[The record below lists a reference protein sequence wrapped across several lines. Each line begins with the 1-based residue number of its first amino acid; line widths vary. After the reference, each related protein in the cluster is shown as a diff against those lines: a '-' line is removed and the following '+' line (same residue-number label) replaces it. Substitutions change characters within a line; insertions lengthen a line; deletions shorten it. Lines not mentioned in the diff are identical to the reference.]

1 MKLLKLLASALALV
15 ALAACSN
22 MINDLSPGGGTADG
36 ADVTSTAASLSV
48 ALLGAGNTDL
58 SAVKGNLQLP
68 EVGADDTT
76 VTWSSDTPATVSA
89 TGVVTRP
96 ATTAATVVLTA
107 TITKGTTTVTKTFT
121 VVVTPI
127 PTDPTTAIADD
138 TSTLVAAILKGPN
151 ADLNSVKGP
160 LTLPTVGPSGTTI
173 TWSSDNAAVSA
184 SGNVTRP
191 AVGGTAATVTL
202 TATITKASGT
212 TETKTFT
219 VTVQPLSSD
228 PATAAAEDKAA
239 LTSALLAGGSPDLS
253 NVKGP
258 LVLPS
263 TGPGGSTITWSS
275 DIPTTLTGAGT
286 VTRPAAGE
294 AAKTVVLTATI
305 TNGTTTTTKTFT
317 VTVLPLS
324 ATATATETIAEDKA
338 TLTDNVLKGV
348 NPDLTQ
354 VKASLTL
361 PTTGASGSTISW
373 ATSNSSVVTST
384 GTITRPA
391 AGAAA
396 VTVTMTATITKA
408 GGTTETKTFT
418 VVVQPIPSD
427 PVVALAEDKAS
438 LAAPTILG
446 TNTDTTNVTGNLTL
460 PTTGASGTTIAW
472 TSSDAA
478 VITNTGTVTRP
489 ATGAADVSVTLTATL
504 SKTGASDA
512 TKTFTVTVKAGAAT
526 TSVVTLFAIPGLT
539 APVTGQT
546 PVTTITATAQYT
558 GTIEWTPTVTT
569 TFARD
574 TAYQAYITLVAKT
587 DWTFAGIARE
597 TFTVAGAT
605 VLHIAGT
612 SAPTLTVEATFPAT
626 AAPPL
631 ASGMSASLVLGQTN
645 YTNAFSAATASS
657 LYNPN
662 DIVVSGTKLIIA
674 DTGNHRI
681 VIHNTLPTALGA
693 TASVIV
699 GQPNATTAVA
709 GTTAATLD
717 SPSGIATDGT
727 RLVVADSLNNR
738 VLIWSTIPTTSGVAA
753 DLVLGQA
760 DFTTKT
766 PRAQSSTN
774 LVEPAG
780 VAISGT
786 RLLVA
791 DRYQQRVLIWTTFPT
806 GNNQAADL
814 VLGSP
819 AFTYSNTGVT
829 AQSIG
834 NPSGVWTDGTKVM
847 VVDYTYSRVLVWNE
861 FPTVNGEAAN
871 VVIGQSNFASSNTG
885 NTASTLSLNLSYGR
899 PKVSVDSTGKLYLA
913 NPSNHQIFVYNT
925 IPTANGTAANIVLGT
940 ASFTP
945 GLGTTTQS
953 TLKIPFAAC
962 ADATGQVWVA
972 DYSNHRIL
980 RF

>member
-324 ATATATETIAEDKA
+324 ATATATETIAEDKT

-348 NPDLTQ
+348 NPDLAQ

-391 AGAAA
+391 AGTAA

-438 LAAPTILG
+438 LAALTILG
-446 TNTDTTNVTGNLTL
+446 TDTNTNTDTTNVTGNLTL

-504 SKTGASDA
+504 SKTGATDV
-512 TKTFTVTVKAGAAT
+512 TKTFAVTVKAGAST
-526 TSVVTLFAIPGLT
+526 TTTTTGSTTVNLLDIQGLT
-539 APVTGQT
+539 APVTGTT
-546 PVTTITATAQYT
+546 PDTTITETAQYT
-558 GTIEWTPTVTT
+558 ATVTWSPAHS
-569 TFARD
+569 TFAASEYY
-574 TAYQAYITLVAKT
+574 TAGIFLTARSG
-587 DWTFAGIARE
+587 WTFVGVAAAS
-597 TFTVAGAT
+597 FTVAGASAVDNNAGVTNTLYVMAEFPPTAAAEVSTFAGSSVSGSWDATGAAATFNSPRGIT
-605 VLHIAGT
+605 VDSSGNLYVADMLNHKIRKITTTGVVTTFAGSGTLGGGDGTGILATFNQPYGMAIDPSNNLYVSEYSGNRIRKITAAGVVTTIANAVGFSSPTSLAYGTDGNLYVADYTNNLIKKVTMAGVVTDFAGDGSTNNIDGTGT
-612 SAPTLTVEATFPAT
+612 SAQIQRPEGLVFSGTDLYAVQMNRLRKITSAGVVTTVAGDGTSPSLDGTGTAARFNLPRQLTVDPVTGDLYIAENSIIRKVTSSFVVTTVAGSAT
-626 AAPPL
+626 ADYVDGSRTEARFK
-631 ASGMSASLVLGQTN
+631 SLNGIVLRGG
-645 YTNAFSAATASS
+645 A
-657 LYNPN
+657 LY
-662 DIVVSGTKLIIA
+662 
-674 DTGNHRI
+674 
-681 VIHNTLPTALGA
+681 
-693 TASVIV
+693 
-699 GQPNATTAVA
+699 
-709 GTTAATLD
+709 
-717 SPSGIATDGT
+717 
-727 RLVVADSLNNR
+727 VADSDSNCIR
-738 VLIWSTIPTTSGVAA
+738 KVVLP
-753 DLVLGQA
+753 
-760 DFTTKT
+760 
-766 PRAQSSTN
+766 
-774 LVEPAG
+774 
-780 VAISGT
+780 
-786 RLLVA
+786 
-791 DRYQQRVLIWTTFPT
+791 
-806 GNNQAADL
+806 
-814 VLGSP
+814 
-819 AFTYSNTGVT
+819 
-829 AQSIG
+829 
-834 NPSGVWTDGTKVM
+834 
-847 VVDYTYSRVLVWNE
+847 
-861 FPTVNGEAAN
+861 
-871 VVIGQSNFASSNTG
+871 
-885 NTASTLSLNLSYGR
+885 
-899 PKVSVDSTGKLYLA
+899 
-913 NPSNHQIFVYNT
+913 
-925 IPTANGTAANIVLGT
+925 
-940 ASFTP
+940 
-945 GLGTTTQS
+945 
-953 TLKIPFAAC
+953 
-962 ADATGQVWVA
+962 
-972 DYSNHRIL
+972 
-980 RF
+980 